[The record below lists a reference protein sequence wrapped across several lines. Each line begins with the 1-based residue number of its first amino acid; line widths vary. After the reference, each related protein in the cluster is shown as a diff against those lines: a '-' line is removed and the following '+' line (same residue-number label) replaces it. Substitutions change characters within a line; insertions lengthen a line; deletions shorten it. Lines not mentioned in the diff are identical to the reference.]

1 LIGAVASRRCT
12 TEIFMVGR
20 GKFELNYSKLDHF
33 SFGRVCKTWRGGGM
47 AKNKIKA
54 HSPNVSDYPS
64 NMSMWE
70 RESLAAEAKLASERK
85 SKKKLSTKKPISK
98 LQIGA

>member
-1 LIGAVASRRCT
+1 
-12 TEIFMVGR
+12 
-20 GKFELNYSKLDHF
+20 
-33 SFGRVCKTWRGGGM
+33 M

-70 RESLAAEAKLASERK
+70 RESLAAEAKLESERK
-85 SKKKLSTKKPISK
+85 SKKKLATKKTISKPISK
-98 LQIGA
+98 